1 MTITPSRPA
10 APPTARALPSRPHEA
25 GFWAIGGA
33 FLVVMAFSAV
43 PAPLYALYQVRDS
56 FSTFTVTVIFAA
68 YAVGVVAGLVLLG
81 HVSDWVGRKTILIPA
96 LGLSLVSA
104 VIFLLWPSLPG
115 LLVARLIS
123 GLAVGMFTATAT
135 AHLHELHAAAR
146 PQAGRRRFEVVSTA
160 VNLGGIG
167 TGPLVAGFLAQ
178 YVTGPLRTPYLVFAA
193 LLVLSIVAVAL
204 TPETVEARP
213 VRPAYRPQRIN
224 ADLGDRAGYFI
235 AAGSGFA
242 SFAVFGV
249 FTSLAPGFVGGTLHH
264 PSRFLAGAVAFIVF
278 GVAAVAQATTA
289 AMTQSTRL
297 VVGLSGQ
304 AVGLVILA
312 AGMEL
317 TNLPAVLIGGAVT
330 GAGAGLLFKWA
341 VGAVVAMAAPEVR
354 GEALAGLFLIAYAG
368 LVLSALGL
376 GVATLS
382 MTPTTAMLVFSVVI
396 LVLLAGVAVLRRRA
410 ARASVSTQV

>member
-1 MTITPSRPA
+1 
-10 APPTARALPSRPHEA
+10 
-25 GFWAIGGA
+25 
-33 FLVVMAFSAV
+33 
-43 PAPLYALYQVRDS
+43 
-56 FSTFTVTVIFAA
+56 
-68 YAVGVVAGLVLLG
+68 
-81 HVSDWVGRKTILIPA
+81 
-96 LGLSLVSA
+96 
-104 VIFLLWPSLPG
+104 
-115 LLVARLIS
+115 
-123 GLAVGMFTATAT
+123 
-135 AHLHELHAAAR
+135 LHAAAR

-178 YVTGPLRTPYLVFAA
+178 FVTGPLRTPYIVFAV

-224 ADLGDRAGYFI
+224 ADLGDRAGYVI
-235 AAGSGFA
+235 AAASGFA

-278 GVAAVAQATTA
+278 GVAAIAQATTA
-289 AMTQSTRL
+289 ALTQSKRL
-297 VVGLSGQ
+297 
-304 AVGLVILA
+304 AVGLAGQA
-312 AGMEL
+312 AGLVVIAVGMQL
-317 TNLPAVLIGGAVT
+317 TNLPAFLIGGAVT

-341 VGAVVAMAAPEVR
+341 VGAVVSMAAPEVR

-376 GVATLS
+376 GVATLFA
-382 MTPTTAMLVFSVVI
+382 TPSTAMLAFSAVL
-396 LVLLAGVAVLRRRA
+396 LVLLAAVAVLRRRA
-410 ARASVSTQV
+410 ARAAVSA